1 MSFAVLRV
9 DNHLDGMEQV
19 RQASEYNAAVHQI
32 IEFAGATTELAVTA
46 VNTVGVEAT
55 DPRIGKSNTRFD
67 RAVADLESVLRLPK
81 TDPGLLRE
89 MNQAIAGA
97 KTMRDKARTTAPPEL
112 TTQLDSVLGFVDKA
126 MASSDGVASAY
137 NGVQRYMLQVTA
149 IMVARRAF
157 AQEQMIIGMM
167 TSGKNNASQQEQLAA
182 RVLTVSGSE
191 LALIQVY
198 DQVMPTDS
206 PFKEPLIAGA
216 TARMAAVADP
226 TRAADLVESMRTSI
240 ATYDL
245 VATDRARAVERVLGA
260 ALTVARKDAMR
271 DTSII
276 IGTLLAGLVLALW
289 VAQALVMS
297 IRRLRHDVLE
307 TAHVRLPDELAVVYA
322 GGHTPSIIPVGVSGR
337 DEIGQL
343 ARAVDEMHEQA
354 LNLAALRLQIG
365 KMFETL
371 SRRSQ
376 SLVEQQLTLIEE
388 LERNEEDPARLQS
401 MFRLDHLA
409 TRMRRNGDNL
419 LVLAGTPLRR
429 GPLEPVGLGD
439 MLWSAISQVED
450 YQRAEIGSVPTGVVG
465 GAAAVDIEHL
475 LAELIDNALRYSPP
489 DRRVGVGVGRT
500 VDGGYLIEITDRG
513 LGMSDEDLSTA
524 NERLASGGQVNF
536 ETARRMGL
544 FVVSNLSARHGISV
558 SLRRTASSSGIT
570 AAVHLPARLVSLP
583 ESDHPTAPVVPLP
596 QAQPRLAPVPD
607 PEPAEPPQ
615 LTAYGLPRRLPLT
628 PDPDPEIATPAGY
641 ESRFSLDTDPRG
653 IEPVT
658 DSGAHGAEP
667 ATDPA
672 PTAALRPVADE
683 PDSGYELPPSAEP
696 TTGEHRIAPP
706 ADSDSDESPSPFGPR
721 TTFDRPE
728 SSSTPSPFP
737 ARPTREPE
745 GGHEPEPSYD
755 TESTF
760 GPPIF
765 EPVPADPEDGGG
777 AAPIYQRMVSE
788 WLVDSAASDSA
799 GSHWSSPADSGWQA
813 AAEASTPAPSGRTRG
828 GLPIRRPGAQLVPG
842 SVDPSAESGIRDP
855 EEIRENL
862 TRHLNGVFS
871 GRRAADAK
879 NEHGEF
885 V

>member
-1 MSFAVLRV
+1 MEAAPRSWQAIFSNWSVARKVAIALLPPVILAMSFAVLRV

-19 RQASEYNAAVHQI
+19 RAASEYNAATHQI
-32 IEFAGATTELAVTA
+32 IEFAGASTELAVTA
-46 VNTVGVEAT
+46 VNTQSADPA
-55 DPRIGKSNTRFD
+55 DPRIGKANTRFD
-67 RAVADLESVLRLPK
+67 RAVADLETALRLPQ
-81 TDPGLLRE
+81 TDPVLLVD
-89 MNQAIAGA
+89 MNSAIAAA
-97 KTMRDKARTTAPPEL
+97 KVLRDKSRATPPTEL
-112 TTQLDSVLGFVDKA
+112 STQLDAILGYVDKA
-126 MASSDGVASAY
+126 LASSDGMASTY
-137 NGVQRYMLQVTA
+137 NNAQRYMLQTSS

-157 AQEQMIIGMM
+157 AQQQMLIGMM
-167 TSGKNNASQQEQLAA
+167 TSGKNTAPQQEQLAA
-182 RVLTVSGSE
+182 RILTAAGSE
-191 LALIQVY
+191 MALIQVY
-198 DQVMPTDS
+198 DQIMPTDAPYQS
-206 PFKEPLIAGA
+206 PLLGGA
-216 TARMAAVADP
+216 MARMAAVADP
-226 TRAADLVESMRTSI
+226 TRAADLVESMRTSL

-245 VATDRARAVERVLGA
+245 AATDRARAVERVLSE
-260 ALTVARKDAMR
+260 ALTTARQDAMR

-276 IGTLLAGLVLALW
+276 IGTLLAGLALALW

-297 IRRLRHDVLE
+297 IRRLRHDVLD
-307 TAHVRLPDELAVVYA
+307 TAHVRLPEELAIVYS
-322 GGHTPSIIPVGVSGR
+322 GGSTPQITPVGVTGR

-388 LERNEEDPARLQS
+388 LERNEEDPIRLQS

-429 GPLEPVGLGD
+429 GHLEPVGLGD

-450 YQRAEIGSVPTGVVG
+450 YQRAEIGSVPNGIVP

-489 DRRVGVGVGRT
+489 DRRVGVGVART
-500 VDGGYLIEITDRG
+500 VDGGYLIEIIDRG
-513 LGMSDEDLSTA
+513 LGMSDEDLAAA
-524 NERLASGGQVNF
+524 NNRLASGGQVNF

-544 FVVSNLSARHGISV
+544 FVVSNLSARHGIQV
-558 SLRRTASSSGIT
+558 SLRRTASTASIADNAGIT

-583 ESDHPTAPVVPLP
+583 ESDHPTAPVLPLSHTSS
-596 QAQPRLAPVPD
+596 PRLQPVPD
-607 PEPAEPPQ
+607 PEPAETPAPQ
-615 LTAYGLPRRLPLT
+615 LTAYGLPRRLPL
-628 PDPDPEIATPAGY
+628 PPEAEPEAEAAPEISAPAGY
-641 ESRFSLDTDPRG
+641 ESRFTLDAVPRH

-658 DSGAHGAEP
+658 DPAPSVPLRPDTEP

-672 PTAALRPVADE
+672 PSVPLRPVADE
-683 PDSGYELPPSAEP
+683 P
-696 TTGEHRIAPP
+696 
-706 ADSDSDESPSPFGPR
+706 
-721 TTFDRPE
+721 
-728 SSSTPSPFP
+728 
-737 ARPTREPE
+737 
-745 GGHEPEPSYD
+745 
-755 TESTF
+755 ESTF

-765 EPVPADPEDGGG
+765 EPVAAEPDEGGG

-799 GSHWSSPADSGWQA
+799 GTQWSSPADSGWQA
-813 AAEASTPAPSGRTRG
+813 AAQASTPASSGRTRG

-879 NEHGEF
+879 HEHGEF

>member
-1 MSFAVLRV
+1 MEAAPRSWQTIFSNWSVARKVAIALLPPVILAMSFAVLRV
-9 DNHLDGMEQV
+9 DNHLDGMQQV

-32 IEFAGATTELAVTA
+32 IEFAGASTELAVSA
-46 VNTVGVEAT
+46 VNTLGGDPA
-55 DPRIGKSNTRFD
+55 DPRIGKANTRFD

-81 TDPGLLRE
+81 TDPGLLRD
-89 MNQAIAGA
+89 MNSAITASKA
-97 KTMRDKARTTAPPEL
+97 MRDKSRATPPPEL
-112 TTQLDSVLGFVDKA
+112 STQLDAILGYVDKA
-126 MASSDGVASAY
+126 MASSDGVASTY
-137 NGVQRYMLQVTA
+137 NGAQRYMLQVSA
-149 IMVARRAF
+149 IVTARRAF
-157 AQEQMIIGMM
+157 AQQQMLIGMM
-167 TSGKNNASQQEQLAA
+167 TSGRNSASQQEQLAA
-182 RVLTVSGSE
+182 RILTTAGSE
-191 LALIQVY
+191 MALIQVY
-198 DQVMPTDS
+198 DQVLPTDA
-206 PFKEPLIAGA
+206 PFKDPLLAGA
-216 TARMAAVADP
+216 MARMAAVADP
-226 TRAADLVESMRTSI
+226 SKAADLVESTRTSV

-260 ALTVARKDAMR
+260 ALTTARNDAMR

-276 IGTLLAGLVLALW
+276 IGTLLAGLALALW

-297 IRRLRHDVLE
+297 IRRLRHDVLD
-307 TAHVRLPDELAVVYA
+307 TAHVRLPEELALVYS
-322 GGHTPSIIPVGVSGR
+322 GGTPPPITPVGVTGR

-388 LERNEEDPARLQS
+388 LERNEEDPVRLQS

-429 GPLEPVGLGD
+429 GHLEPVGLGD

-450 YQRAEIGSVPTGVVG
+450 YQRAEIGSVPTGIVA

-475 LAELIDNALRYSPP
+475 VAELIDNALRYSPP
-489 DRRVGVGVGRT
+489 DRRVGVGVART
-500 VDGGYLIEITDRG
+500 MDSGYLIEIIDRG
-513 LGMSDEDLSTA
+513 LGMSDEDLEAA
-524 NERLASGGQVNF
+524 NNRLSSGGAVNF

-544 FVVSNLSARHGISV
+544 FVVSNLSARHGIQV
-558 SLRRTASSSGIT
+558 SLRRTASTTDTAGIT

-596 QAQPRLAPVPD
+596 QAPSAPHLQPVPD
-607 PEPAEPPQ
+607 PESVETTAPQ
-615 LTAYGLPRRLPLT
+615 RTAYGLPRRIPVPVE
-628 PDPDPEIATPAGY
+628 PDPAPEVSTPAGY
-641 ESRFSLDTDPRG
+641 ESRFSVDPVSRD
-653 IEPVT
+653 IEPV
-658 DSGAHGAEP
+658 AELTP
-667 ATDPA
+667 PA
-672 PTAALRPVADE
+672 PLRPVDE
-683 PDSGYELPPSAEP
+683 EPEHTFSPHLVSAEP
-696 TTGEHRIAPP
+696 ESRIGAH
-706 ADSDSDESPSPFGPR
+706 AAAE
-721 TTFDRPE
+721 
-728 SSSTPSPFP
+728 
-737 ARPTREPE
+737 EPE
-745 GGHEPEPSYD
+745 NSFGAHSAAEEP
-755 TESTF
+755 ESTF

-765 EPVPADPEDGGG
+765 EPVSADPDDGGG

-788 WLVDSAASDSA
+788 WLVDSAASDSSGA
-799 GSHWSSPADSGWQA
+799 QWSSPADSGWQA
-813 AAEASTPAPSGRTRG
+813 AAEASTPASSGRTRG

-842 SVDPSAESGIRDP
+842 SVDPSADAGIRDP

-879 NEHGEF
+879 HEHGEF

>member
-1 MSFAVLRV
+1 MEAAPRSWQAIFSNWSVARKVAIALLPPVILAMSFAVLRV

-19 RQASEYNAAVHQI
+19 RLASEYNAAVHQI
-32 IEFAGATTELAVTA
+32 IEFAGAATEVAAAA
-46 VNTVGVEAT
+46 VNTIGGDAG
-55 DPRIGKSNTRFD
+55 DPRIGKANTRFD
-67 RAVADLESVLRLPK
+67 RAVADLEQVMRLPK
-81 TDPGLLRE
+81 TSPDLIRDMNLAITGAKALRE
-89 MNQAIAGA
+89 KSRA
-97 KTMRDKARTTAPPEL
+97 TPPPEL
-112 TTQLDSVLGFVDKA
+112 AAQLDTVLGYVDKA

-157 AQEQMIIGMM
+157 AQQQMIIGMM
-167 TSGKNNASQQEQLAA
+167 TSGKNTAQQQEQLAA
-182 RVLTVSGSE
+182 KMLTTAGMEV
-191 LALIQVY
+191 ALIQVY
-198 DQVMPTDS
+198 AQAMPTDA
-206 PFKEPLIAGA
+206 PFNEPLLAGA
-216 TARMAAVADP
+216 TARMIAVADP
-226 TRAADLVESMRTSI
+226 SRAADLVESMRTSI

-245 VATDRARAVERVLGA
+245 TATDRARQVERVLGA
-260 ALTVARKDAMR
+260 ALTDARNSAMR

-276 IGTLLAGLVLALW
+276 IGTLLAGLALALW

-297 IRRLRHDVLE
+297 IRRLRHDVLD
-307 TAHVRLPDELAVVYA
+307 TAHVRLPEELALVYS
-322 GGHTPSIIPVGVSGR
+322 GGTPPPITPVGVTGR

-429 GPLEPVGLGD
+429 GHLEPVGLAD

-450 YQRAEIGSVPTGVVG
+450 YQRAEIGSVPTGIVP

-475 LAELIDNALRYSPP
+475 LAELLDNALRYSPP
-489 DRRVGVGVGRT
+489 DRRVGVGVART
-500 VDGGYLIEITDRG
+500 VDSGYLIEITDRG
-513 LGMSDEDLSTA
+513 LGMSDEDLEAA
-524 NERLASGGQVNF
+524 NNRLASGGAVNF

-544 FVVSNLSARHGISV
+544 FVVSNLSARHGIAA
-558 SLRRTASSSGIT
+558 SLRRTASTNDGTGIT

-596 QAQPRLAPVPD
+596 QAGSLPHLQPVPD
-607 PEPAEPPQ
+607 PEPFEPPPPQ
-615 LTAYGLPRRLPLT
+615 LTASGLPRRLPIV
-628 PDPDPEIATPAGY
+628 PDPEPEPTPEPAPEISTGY
-641 ESRFSLDTDPRG
+641 ESRFSLDTVPRH
-653 IEPVT
+653 IEPV
-658 DSGAHGAEP
+658 A
-667 ATDPA
+667 DPA
-672 PTAALRPVADE
+672 PTAQLRPVTD
-683 PDSGYELPPSAEP
+683 DS
-696 TTGEHRIAPP
+696 
-706 ADSDSDESPSPFGPR
+706 
-721 TTFDRPE
+721 
-728 SSSTPSPFP
+728 
-737 ARPTREPE
+737 
-745 GGHEPEPSYD
+745 
-755 TESTF
+755 ESTF

-765 EPVPADPEDGGG
+765 EPVPTEPDDGGG

-788 WLVDSAASDSA
+788 WLVDSAASDSS
-799 GSHWSSPADSGWQA
+799 GTQWSSPADSGWQA
-813 AAEASTPAPSGRTRG
+813 AAEASTPASSGRTRG

-842 SVDPSAESGIRDP
+842 SVDPSIDSGIRNP

-871 GRRAADAK
+871 GRRAADAN